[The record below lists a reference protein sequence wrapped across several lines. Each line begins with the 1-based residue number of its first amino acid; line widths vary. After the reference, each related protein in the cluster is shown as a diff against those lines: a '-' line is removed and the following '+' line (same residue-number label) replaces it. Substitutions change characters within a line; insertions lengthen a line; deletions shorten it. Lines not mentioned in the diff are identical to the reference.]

1 MKNRLLLSVF
11 LLIGTYLL
19 GMSNH
24 ELYQELM
31 QVYDDISTFQADI
44 EQTSYYSEIDYTNI
58 SEGKIFHNP
67 EKILIEY
74 SSPKVE
80 KITLVDDVVKIY
92 QEEADRLIMTYADSS
107 FVSLN
112 MKYLIER
119 IWNDDLIEVTESV
132 TNYIVKVKLTEAN
145 AIANIEDIEFSI
157 DKKDMLVRKV
167 KYKDS
172 SNNEVEVLFSNI
184 LLNMPIR
191 DELWEIKTTEDT
203 QIIDYRE

>member
-11 LLIGTYLL
+11 LLIGNYLL

-44 EQTSYYSEIDYTNI
+44 EQTSYYSEIDYTNV